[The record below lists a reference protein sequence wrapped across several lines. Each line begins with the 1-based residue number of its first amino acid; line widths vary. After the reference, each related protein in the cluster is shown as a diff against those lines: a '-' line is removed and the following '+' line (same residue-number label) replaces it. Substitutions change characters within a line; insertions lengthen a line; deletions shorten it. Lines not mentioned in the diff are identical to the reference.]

1 MPMSEV
7 TIILSSYSKEMFSYK
22 IYSSVPVQGGRLL
35 AGQGW
40 EGGVG
45 VLAETDGRIVWG
57 GENGTYYFD
66 ENCNKWEG
74 LADSSKCKATLAMCG
89 GCLVYVGGTTSDGL
103 CSNVMEWREGK
114 WNFMTKMLL
123 GCYRSSVV
131 TCGDGGECGLV
142 VMGGIVR
149 EGRTDAVQVFNGKT
163 KTWHKGAPLP
173 LPCWSMSAV
182 VHKDEVFVMG
192 GRGIMDHAVW
202 RANITD
208 LVSHNNH
215 ILYYISLTYFF
226 HAFNCLI
233 F

>member
-1 MPMSEV
+1 MKTSPFISVSVCMSSYMYSTLLV
-7 TIILSSYSKEMFSYK
+7 ITIILSSYSKEMFSYK

-103 CSNVMEWREGK
+103 CM
-114 WNFMTKMLL
+114 
-123 GCYRSSVV
+123 
-131 TCGDGGECGLV
+131 
-142 VMGGIVR
+142 
-149 EGRTDAVQVFNGKT
+149 Q
-163 KTWHKGAPLP
+163 
-173 LPCWSMSAV
+173 
-182 VHKDEVFVMG
+182 
-192 GRGIMDHAVW
+192 
-202 RANITD
+202 
-208 LVSHNNH
+208 
-215 ILYYISLTYFF
+215 
-226 HAFNCLI
+226 
-233 F
+233 